1 MTRTLSP
8 VIGAGLSG
16 YKRFLVWAAVFSV
29 FVNLLTLSIPIY
41 TIQVFDRVLPSG
53 SGATLIVLTIAVL
66 AGIAAASALEEVR
79 ARLLISLGIQFDAQ
93 LSTQLFERL
102 VERDGDASSATKGA
116 AVRDLDSVR
125 HALTGSAILTL
136 FDLPWTPLFLC
147 ACFYLHP
154 VLGVLAVAGALVVM
168 GLAVLNQVLVGRRI
182 STSAKLTEE
191 SYRLTEGVIGNA
203 ETVRAMGMLPELSR
217 RWSSIRVQAIGMQA
231 DASASNS
238 SVSSVIKFVRY
249 TLQVLIMG
257 AGAWLAVGREISPGS
272 LFAASLICT
281 RALMPIDQ
289 LVGVWRQI
297 LSAWSALARVEE
309 VLSVP
314 LRPKTMELPIPQ
326 GRLSVEALS
335 YTVPGGRTATLSDI
349 SFLVNPGESLG
360 IVGPSAAGKSTLAR
374 LIVGAIKPGAGSV
387 RLDGAEVWS
396 WGRTQFGS
404 FTGYVSQ
411 NIELFEGT
419 IAENI
424 ARFRTVDAAEIVAA
438 ARLAGVHDM
447 ILGFPKGYDTPLHTS
462 GAPLSGG
469 QRQRIA
475 LARAVFGNPKLVVLD
490 EPNSNLD
497 SDGEA
502 ALHTLHGTLKARGTT
517 VVMIAHRP
525 SILVSLD
532 KVLVL
537 TNGTVAEFGPIA
549 RVMPRIAPGFAV
561 GQKRIGESA

>member
-1 MTRTLSP
+1 
-8 VIGAGLSG
+8 
-16 YKRFLVWAAVFSV
+16 
-29 FVNLLTLSIPIY
+29 
-41 TIQVFDRVLPSG
+41 
-53 SGATLIVLTIAVL
+53 
-66 AGIAAASALEEVR
+66 
-79 ARLLISLGIQFDAQ
+79 
-93 LSTQLFERL
+93 
-102 VERDGDASSATKGA
+102 
-116 AVRDLDSVR
+116 
-125 HALTGSAILTL
+125 
-136 FDLPWTPLFLC
+136 
-147 ACFYLHP
+147 
-154 VLGVLAVAGALVVM
+154 
-168 GLAVLNQVLVGRRI
+168 
-182 STSAKLTEE
+182 
-191 SYRLTEGVIGNA
+191 
-203 ETVRAMGMLPELSR
+203 
-217 RWSSIRVQAIGMQA
+217 MQA
-231 DASASNS
+231 EASASNS
-238 SVSSVIKFVRY
+238 TVSSIIKFVRY

-297 LSAWSALARVEE
+297 LSAWAALGRVEE
-309 VLSVP
+309 ALSVA
-314 LRPKTMELPIPQ
+314 LRPKTMALPLPE

-335 YTVPGGRTATLSDI
+335 YTVPGGRAPTLSDI
-349 SFLVNPGESLG
+349 SFFVNPGESLG

-374 LIVGAIKPGAGSV
+374 LMVGAIKPGAGNV

-396 WGRTQFGS
+396 WGRAQFGS

-424 ARFRTVDAAEIVAA
+424 ARFRTVDASEIVAA

-447 ILGFPKGYDTPLHTS
+447 ILGFPKGYDTPLLAS

-475 LARAVFGNPKLVVLD
+475 LARAAFGNPKLVVLD

-497 SDGEA
+497 SDGET
-502 ALHTLHGTLKARGTT
+502 ALHALLGALKARGTT
-517 VVMIAHRP
+517 VIMIAHRP
-525 SILVSLD
+525 SILASLD

-549 RVMPRIAPGFAV
+549 RVMPRIAPGFPV

>member
-1 MTRTLSP
+1 MTHAPLS
-8 VIGAGLSG
+8 VFRAGLAG

-29 FVNLLTLSIPIY
+29 FVNTLTLGIPLY

-66 AGIAAASALEEVR
+66 AGIATASALEEIR
-79 ARLLISLGIQFDAQ
+79 ARLLIALGVRFDTQ

-102 VERDGDASSATKGA
+102 VEREGDTTSATKGA

-125 HALTGSAILTL
+125 HALTGSAIISL

-154 VLGVLAVAGALVVM
+154 AFGMIALAGSFLVI
-168 GLAVLNQVLVGRRI
+168 GLAVLNQMIVGRRI
-182 STSAKLTEE
+182 SMSARLTEE
-191 SYRLTEGVIGNA
+191 SYRLTEGVLNNA
-203 ETVRAMGMLPELSR
+203 ETVRAMGMLPEMSR
-217 RWSSIRVQAIGMQA
+217 RWQSIRVQAIGMQA
-231 DASASNS
+231 EASTGNS
-238 SVSSVIKFVRY
+238 AISSVIKLVRY
-249 TLQVLIMG
+249 ALQVLIMG
-257 AGAWLAVGREISPGS
+257 TGAWLAVGREISPGS

-289 LVGVWRQI
+289 LVGVWKQM
-297 LSAWSALARVEE
+297 LSAWAAVGRVEE

-314 LRPKTMELPIPQ
+314 LRPRTMELPVPEGQ
-326 GRLSVEALS
+326 LTVEGLS
-335 YTVPGGRTATLSDI
+335 YTVPGARAATLNDI
-349 SFLVNPGESLG
+349 TFSVSPGESLG

-374 LIVGAIKPGAGSV
+374 LVVGAIKPGAGSV

-396 WGRTQFGS
+396 WGRAQFGT

-424 ARFRTVDAAEIVAA
+424 ARFRAAQASDIVAA
-438 ARLAGVHDM
+438 ARLAGVHEM
-447 ILGFPKGYDTPLHTS
+447 ILGFPKGYDTPLLAS
-462 GAPLSGG
+462 GVPLSGG

-475 LARAVFGNPKLVVLD
+475 LARAVFGDPKLVVLD

-502 ALHTLHGTLKARGTT
+502 ALHALISTLKARRTT

-525 SILVSLD
+525 SMLVCLD

-537 TNGTVAEFGPIA
+537 TNGAVADFGPIE
-549 RVMPRIAPGFAV
+549 RVMPRIAPGFPI
-561 GQKRIGESA
+561 GQKRIAERA